1 MGMIAEVREFILL
14 HAGHI
19 QVVQACMN
27 VMGMRF
33 LASYL
38 VYRPIPLGP
47 TRDIGKTVPDVWC
60 IQGDDKPIQ
69 WLLTLFYD
77 MLREDSSSC
86 MACTVI
92 LAVFIVVTSLLCD
105 LGFFASSQRILR
117 ACECSCFLRLYHLRG
132 GSQAEDRGVMLA
144 WELLKN
150 ISGVFPPRST
160 SHWWLCY
167 YDPWTTTPQTRP
179 PWTYDELKM

>member
-38 VYRPIPLGP
+38 VYRPIPPGP
-47 TRDIGKTVPDVWC
+47 TRDIGKTVPDVWR

-92 LAVFIVVTSLLCD
+92 FCGVH
-105 LGFFASSQRILR
+105 SSNFSAL
-117 ACECSCFLRLYHLRG
+117 
-132 GSQAEDRGVMLA
+132 
-144 WELLKN
+144 
-150 ISGVFPPRST
+150 
-160 SHWWLCY
+160 
-167 YDPWTTTPQTRP
+167 
-179 PWTYDELKM
+179 